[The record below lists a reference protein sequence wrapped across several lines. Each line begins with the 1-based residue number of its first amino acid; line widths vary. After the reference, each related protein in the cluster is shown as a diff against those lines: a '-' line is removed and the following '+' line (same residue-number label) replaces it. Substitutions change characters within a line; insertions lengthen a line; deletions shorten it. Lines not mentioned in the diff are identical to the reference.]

1 LRRGRLLCRS
11 ACQGSKPWLHL
22 ASRIRPD
29 LGPTHRADIYEM
41 RSRRITALLAEDEPL
56 LRQQLR
62 SRIDKLWP
70 ELEIVAEAEDGVRA
84 LEELERW
91 HPDVMFLDI
100 HMPGMSGLEVARRA
114 QCHIVFVTAFDQ
126 YAVDAFEKGAVDYLV
141 KPVSEARF
149 AAMIERLKLRLAQ
162 PPANLETLLEQLA
175 QKLNPEASEF
185 LRWIKASHGAN
196 LKMILV
202 DDVLY
207 FQSDEKYTRVV
218 TLEGESLIKK
228 PIKELTEELDPAQFW
243 QIHRSTLVNARAIAS
258 VSRDL
263 SGRHHVLLKGSPARL
278 EVSRSYTHLFKQ
290 M

>member
-1 LRRGRLLCRS
+1 MT
-11 ACQGSKPWLHL
+11 K
-22 ASRIRPD
+22 RIK
-29 LGPTHRADIYEM
+29 
-41 RSRRITALLAEDEPL
+41 ALLAEDEPL

-62 SRIDKLWP
+62 SRIEKLWP

-84 LEELERW
+84 LEEIQR
-91 HPDVMFLDI
+91 HKPDVLFLDI
-100 HMPGMSGLEVARRA
+100 HMPGLSGLEVAKKA

-149 AAMIERLKLRLAQ
+149 AAMIERLKTRLAN
-162 PPANLETLLEQLA
+162 PPADLDAVLAQLA
-175 QKLNPEASEF
+175 QRLGPKPEAEH

-202 DDVLY
+202 EDVLY

-218 TLEGESLIKK
+218 TREGESLIKK
-228 PIKELTEELDPAQFW
+228 PIKELIDELDPAQFW
-243 QIHRSTLVNARAIAS
+243 QIHRSTLVNAKAIAN
-258 VSRDL
+258 VTRDL
-263 SGRHHVLLKGSPARL
+263 TGRHHVMLKGVQAKL